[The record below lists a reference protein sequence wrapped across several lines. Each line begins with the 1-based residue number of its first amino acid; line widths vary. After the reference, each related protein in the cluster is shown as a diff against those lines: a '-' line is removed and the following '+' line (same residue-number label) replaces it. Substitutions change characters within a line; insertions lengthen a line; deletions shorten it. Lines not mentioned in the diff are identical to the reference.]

1 MKDDV
6 LTFKCKHCDNDD
18 LKSMIIKPI
27 VHPNPE
33 YKPFPYNANA
43 QQFLNTGLFV
53 SCAKCD
59 KDTVVVIDDF
69 HNNAVQVNLSE
80 VPEKALVHVKF
91 QKPLYS
97 AIKYILTDDMTLDK
111 VVVDINNQLFSV
123 ITQSFVSA
131 EYREITPEQYKGLK
145 EKKIEEVKPIIND
158 RKPDV
163 VVEGAGGKVDV
174 RK

>member
-1 MKDDV
+1 M
-6 LTFKCKHCDNDD
+6 
-18 LKSMIIKPI
+18 
-27 VHPNPE
+27 
-33 YKPFPYNANA
+33 
-43 QQFLNTGLFV
+43 
-53 SCAKCD
+53 
-59 KDTVVVIDDF
+59 
-69 HNNAVQVNLSE
+69 
-80 VPEKALVHVKF
+80 
-91 QKPLYS
+91 
-97 AIKYILTDDMTLDK
+97 
-111 VVVDINNQLFSV
+111 FSV